1 MFNKHGVP
9 HSRIEFLGTVPMFSG
24 LSEKVLKRIDS
35 HLDDLS
41 VQPGRVLTQQGRGSD
56 EAFIVVDGEAEVSVD
71 GDVVA
76 TSGVG
81 EMIGEMG
88 VLHNKARSATVTART
103 PMKLLVINPRDIQ
116 WLFDDKTLA
125 ARVNDNL
132 ARHSGT
138 TPA

>member
-1 MFNKHGVP
+1 MFDRHGVP

-24 LSEKVLKRIDS
+24 LPEKVLRRIDS

-41 VQPGRVLTQQGRGSD
+41 VQPGRVLTQQGRISD

-88 VLHNKARSATVTART
+88 VLQNKARSATVTART
-103 PMKLLVINPRDIQ
+103 PMKLLVINPRDMQ
-116 WLFDDKTLA
+116 WVFDDKTLA

-132 ARHSGT
+132 ARHSAAPPT
-138 TPA
+138 